1 MPLIRRTGR
10 LMHTFCEPLNQ
21 ASITGLSILIFS
33 SGRNQYLNF
42 HGQPCARLSVDQTVR
57 GWSYKPSIYMTIFAP
72 LLCMAPVAHVRSLHT
87 SFVDDLASTSEWKI
101 FITKLNGQLQNLN
114 LLVSQISLS
123 QYHFEEDFSRVRCS
137 LVPML
142 VFWQSNQLTQ
152 VPGVHRRK

>member
-10 LMHTFCEPLNQ
+10 IMHTFCELLNQ
-21 ASITGLSILIFS
+21 VSITGLSIFS

-101 FITKLNGQLQNLN
+101 FITRLNGQLQNLN
-114 LLVSQISLS
+114 LLVSRISLS

-137 LVPML
+137 LVPMSD
-142 VFWQSNQLTQ
+142 FWQSNQSTRA
-152 VPGVHRRK
+152 PGVLQHR

>member
-1 MPLIRRTGR
+1 MPLIGRTGR
-10 LMHTFCEPLNQ
+10 LMHTFCELLNQ
-21 ASITGLSILIFS
+21 ASITNVLIFS

-101 FITKLNGQLQNLN
+101 FITRLNGQLQNLN

-123 QYHFEEDFSRVRCS
+123 PHYAEDDFSRVRYS

-142 VFWQSNQLTQ
+142 VF
-152 VPGVHRRK
+152 